1 MSLKRYNEKRSSE
14 KTPEPFGG
22 KPDGKILRFVIQKH
36 AASHLHYDFRL
47 EMEGVLKSWAVPKGP
62 STDPQVK
69 RLAMMV
75 EDHPYDYRNFE
86 GIIPKGEYGG
96 GTVML
101 WDEGT
106 YLPDEPAKDKKSNE
120 KKLLHGLYSGKIKFT
135 LHGQKLKGEYAL
147 VKAPGRG
154 DHAWLLMKS
163 KDEHATS
170 DDITLL
176 DKSVRSG
183 QTLPQIAQLSTN
195 VYGQQ
200 TPEREINGE
209 NISDESGNPI
219 SNKADDPYIDVQ
231 SILKSAPKARFHTRI
246 KPMLATLV
254 DAPFDDAGWQYEV
267 KWDGYRAVAFMSED
281 AIELKSRN
289 NKSFNEKFYP
299 VYAAIQQWKINA
311 IVDGEIV
318 VVGENGV
325 SNFSALQNWRSE
337 VDGELLFY
345 VFDILWLDGKDLTNL
360 EQKDRTAILQTLVP
374 QEGIIRMGFCVQERG
389 TEFFNVA
396 SQMGLEG
403 IIAKRMDAVYQPA
416 ARTKD
421 WLKIKAVKRQEVI
434 IAGFTRNDDSPKHFS
449 SLLLGAYKDGKLEYV
464 GRVGTGFSDN
474 KQKQM
479 MALFK
484 PLIIKKS
491 AFAQIPDYNKPTRFR
506 PNPPNATAS
515 WLKPELVC
523 EVEFT
528 EITEDGVFRHPSFVA
543 LREDKNADQVT
554 LESAVKAPELTGEK
568 KTISSHEL
576 VRPAVARS
584 GKTLLNPKEKSQC
597 KKLNGHEVKFSNLDK
612 VYWPESGITKREMI
626 NYYFTIAP
634 YILPYLSDRPES
646 LNRHPNGI
654 KGPSFY
660 QKDVTG
666 KVPLWI
672 KTYQYKSSDDPK
684 EKNYLVAND
693 EATLLYMANL
703 GVIEIN
709 PWSSTIQ
716 EPDNPTWCII
726 DLDPAD
732 KTTFEQVI
740 QAAQVTKQVL
750 DELGVPSYPKT
761 SGSTGIHI
769 FIPFGSKYT
778 YEQSQEF
785 ARIVVTL
792 VHERIP
798 EFTSLERAIKSRHGK
813 MYLDFLQNRPGATL
827 AAPYSVRPKP
837 GATVSMPLH
846 WDEVKPGLRMSDFTI
861 FNALERIQS
870 FGDLFKPVL
879 GPGIDLLQV
888 VGG

>member
-22 KPDGKILRFVIQKH
+22 KPGGKTLRFVIQKH

-62 STDPQVK
+62 STDPKVK

-120 KKLLHGLYSGKIKFT
+120 KKLLHGLYSGKIKFS
-135 LHGQKLKGEYAL
+135 LNGQKLRGEYAL

-154 DHAWLLMKS
+154 DNAWLLMKS
-163 KDEHATS
+163 KDEHAKTE
-170 DDITLL
+170 DITLL

-183 QTLPQIAQLSTN
+183 QTLTEIAHLSTN
-195 VYGQQ
+195 VYGHPSADRA
-200 TPEREINGE
+200 TTAD
-209 NISDESGNPI
+209 ISSEEASDSTSSE
-219 SNKADDPYIDVQ
+219 ADDPEIDVQ
-231 SILKSAPKARFHTRI
+231 SILKNAPKAGFDTGI

-267 KWDGYRAVAFMSED
+267 KWDGYRAIAFMSD
-281 AIELKSRN
+281 GVTELKSRN
-289 NKSFNEKFYP
+289 NKPFNEKFYP

-318 VVGENGV
+318 VVDENGV

-345 VFDILWLDGKDLTNL
+345 VFDVLWLDGKDLSNVA
-360 EQKDRTAILQTLVP
+360 QKERTAILQTLVP
-374 QEGIIRMGFCVQERG
+374 EEGIIRMGFCVQERG
-389 TEFFNVA
+389 TEFFNIA

-421 WLKIKAVKRQEVI
+421 WLKIKAQKRQEVI
-434 IAGFTRNDDSPKHFS
+434 IAGFTKNEESPKHFS
-449 SLLLGAYKDGKLEYV
+449 SLLLGAYKNGELQYV
-464 GRVGTGFSDN
+464 GRVGTGFSDK
-474 KQKQM
+474 KQKEM
-479 MALFK
+479 MSLFK
-484 PLIIKKS
+484 PLIIKQS
-491 AFAQIPDYNKPTRFR
+491 AFTQIPDYNKPTRFR

-528 EITEDGVFRHPSFVA
+528 EITDDGVFRHPSFVA
-543 LREDKNADQVT
+543 LREDKNASQVT
-554 LESAVKAPELTGEK
+554 LESAVTAPETSGEGN
-568 KTISSHEL
+568 TISSLEL
-576 VRPAVARS
+576 VRPAVVKS

-612 VYWPESGITKREMI
+612 VYWPENGITKREMI

-654 KGPSFY
+654 KGQSFY

-666 KVPLWI
+666 KVPSWI

-726 DLDPAD
+726 DLDPAK
-732 KTTFEQVI
+732 KTTFDQVI

-778 YEQSQEF
+778 YDQSQEF

-870 FGDLFKPVL
+870 VGDLFKPVL
-879 GPGIDLLQV
+879 GQGIDLLQV

>member
-1 MSLKRYNEKRSSE
+1 MSLKRYKEKRSSE

-154 DHAWLLMKS
+154 DNAWLLMKS
-163 KDEHATS
+163 KDEHARS
-170 DDITLL
+170 EDITLL

-183 QTLPQIAQLSTN
+183 QTLSEIAQLSTN

-200 TPEREINGE
+200 APEREINGE

-219 SNKADDPYIDVQ
+219 SNKADDPDIDVQ
-231 SILKSAPKARFHTRI
+231 SILKSAPKARFNTGI

-267 KWDGYRAVAFMSED
+267 KWDGYRAIAFMSED

-360 EQKDRTAILQTLVP
+360 AQKDRTAILQTLVP

-421 WLKIKAVKRQEVI
+421 WLKIKALKRQEVI
-434 IAGFTRNDDSPKHFS
+434 IAGFTKNDDSPKHFS
-449 SLLLGAYKDGKLEYV
+449 SLLLGAYKNGKLEYV
-464 GRVGTGFSDN
+464 GRVGTGFSDK
-474 KQKQM
+474 KQKEM

-528 EITEDGVFRHPSFVA
+528 EITEDGVLRHPSFVA

-666 KVPLWI
+666 KVPSWI
-672 KTYQYKSSDDPK
+672 QTYQYKSSDDPK

-709 PWSSTIQ
+709 PWSSNIQ

-798 EFTSLERAIKSRHGK
+798 EFTSLERAIRSRHGK

-837 GATVSMPLH
+837 GATVSMPLD
-846 WDEVKPGLRMSDFTI
+846 WDEVKPGLKMSDFTI
-861 FNALERIQS
+861 FNALERVQS
-870 FGDLFKPVL
+870 LGDLFKPVL